1 MLNTS
6 YHAENTMSNPEK
18 EDIVSKFWVENNKGM
33 SEKEINFLT
42 HTLRVL
48 PAIIGSL
55 ADSMLNVLSVDIS
68 TNFCTARIHIYY
80 LDIPVLKI
88 WASLRGL
95 EPDIRPHGEEHQMV
109 YTVDGVEVFALLSDE
124 DMERYFPV

>member
-18 EDIVSKFWVENNKGM
+18 EDVANIWAKVNHGM
-33 SEKEINFLT
+33 SKREIDFLT

-48 PAIIGSL
+48 PAIIDSL
-55 ADSMLNVLSVDIS
+55 AESMLNVLSVDIIPS
-68 TNFCTARIHIYY
+68 FCTTRIHIYY
-80 LDIPVLKI
+80 LDIPMLKI

-95 EPDIRPHGEEHQMV
+95 APDIRPHGEKHQVV
-109 YTVDGVEVFALLSDE
+109 YTVGGVEVFALLSDE
-124 DMERYFPV
+124 DMGRYFPV